1 MSGETNQNDR
11 FKSIDKHEL
20 EKARAD
26 DAEMVNCNRVDFD
39 LLHPRYAMYLG
50 DVAKLV
56 QMWQRETFGEPATRS
71 GCTARLEHLRREVV
85 EATEASNHVDGYY
98 GTQPD
103 FGERDVAS
111 DRESL
116 ASELA
121 DIFILLQSAADEAGM
136 DLATIVYRKLVVN
149 RGRTWGSEDSD
160 GCIEHVE
167 GGES

>member
-1 MSGETNQNDR
+1 MSGETNQTESGDR
-11 FKSIDKHEL
+11 FKSLSVED
-20 EKARAD
+20 ARGLD
-26 DAEMVNCNRVDFD
+26 MPMWTKGD
-39 LLHPRYAMYLG
+39 RYVVVLNY
-50 DVAKLV
+50 VAGAV
-56 QMWQRETFGEPATRS
+56 QKWQRETFGAPATRS

-136 DLATIVYRKLVVN
+136 DLATIVYRKLCVN
-149 RGRTWGSEDSD
+149 RGRTWGEADSA
-160 GCIEHVE
+160 GVIEHVE
-167 GGES
+167 TEDD